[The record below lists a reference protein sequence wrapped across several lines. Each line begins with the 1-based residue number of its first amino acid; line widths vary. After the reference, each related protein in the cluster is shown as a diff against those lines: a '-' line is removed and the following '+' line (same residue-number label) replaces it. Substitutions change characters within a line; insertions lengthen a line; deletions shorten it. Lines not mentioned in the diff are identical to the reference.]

1 MGEHEEHVQRCGGVQ
16 PGAHPGTKMWVL
28 TSVETMEGMFQG
40 ATKFNNGGKDTI
52 QNWDTTALT
61 NSKNMFNGAEA
72 FNQPIPYAVRAD
84 GQGRARG
91 AEGPHG
97 LQRAGDRQVHEGQLQ
112 GAPRQHAEA
121 ALQVPQ
127 ALRGERE
134 AQEGQG
140 LVQTRHPQGGPQA
153 QEAQEEEGCQEEGRQ
168 EEAR

>member
-1 MGEHEEHVQRCGGVQ
+1 MGEEKKPEHHAAQEGRR
-16 PGAHPGTKMWVL
+16 GAAP
-28 TSVETMEGMFQG
+28 
-40 ATKFNNGGKDTI
+40 
-52 QNWDTTALT
+52 
-61 NSKNMFNGAEA
+61 
-72 FNQPIPYAVRAD
+72 AVRAD

-97 LQRAGDRQVHEGQLQ
+97 LQRAGDCQVHEGQLQ

-140 LVQTRHPQGGPQA
+140 LVQTRLKADPKPKKPKKKKA
-153 QEAQEEEGCQEEGRQ
+153 ATKK
-168 EEAR
+168 AKKPAKKKPAKKKAAPKKK

>member
-1 MGEHEEHVQRCGGVQ
+1 MGGREGGEWEEEKKPEHHAAQEGRR
-16 PGAHPGTKMWVL
+16 GAAP
-28 TSVETMEGMFQG
+28 
-40 ATKFNNGGKDTI
+40 
-52 QNWDTTALT
+52 
-61 NSKNMFNGAEA
+61 
-72 FNQPIPYAVRAD
+72 AVRAD

-140 LVQTRHPQGGPQA
+140 RVQTRHPQGGPQA
-153 QEAQEEEGCQEEGRQ
+153 EEAQEEEGCQEEGRQ
-168 EEAR
+168 EKPAKKKAAKKKPAKKKPAKKKAAPKKK

>member
-1 MGEHEEHVQRCGGVQ
+1 MGEEKKPEHHAAQEGRR
-16 PGAHPGTKMWVL
+16 GAAP
-28 TSVETMEGMFQG
+28 
-40 ATKFNNGGKDTI
+40 
-52 QNWDTTALT
+52 
-61 NSKNMFNGAEA
+61 
-72 FNQPIPYAVRAD
+72 AVRAD

-140 LVQTRHPQGGPQA
+140 LDKLGTLKADPKPKKPKKKKVVKKKVVKKKPAKKKAAKKKAAPKKA
-153 QEAQEEEGCQEEGRQ
+153 K
-168 EEAR
+168 